1 MRGAIQK
8 LVGQRLGEGLRWL
21 MLVLW
26 LVCGLM
32 PVARAAHQG
41 QVQRSDSIVARCL
54 DSLGF
59 ELRGQNEVQLL
70 LSGREKF
77 DRLFESLR
85 SARRHIH
92 LEYFNFR
99 NDSVSRELFDILEER
114 ATQGVEVRILFDAFG
129 NWSNNRPLK
138 KEHLELLRT
147 RGVEIVKF
155 DPITF
160 PYINHAQSRDHRKI
174 AVIDGL
180 VGYIGGMNVADYYI
194 EGLPKI
200 GPWYDA
206 HLRLE
211 GQAVADLQRIF
222 LKMWNAETK
231 QTIGGEAYFPP
242 YLRQPDSAQMIPVAI
257 VDREPRKS
265 PDAIKE
271 AYAVAISSARKRVR
285 IINPYFV
292 PTTSINS
299 AIKQALAR
307 GVKVQIMVPAKS
319 DISFTPDAMLHKL
332 RRFSKRGVEVLL
344 YEGGFHH
351 SKVMTVDSLF
361 STVGSANLNSR
372 SLRYDYE
379 TNAFIFD
386 AGLTAELDAMFV
398 VDKAHSV
405 PLDDEYWRKRSLWRK
420 TVGWIAN
427 LFTPFL

>member
-1 MRGAIQK
+1 M
-8 LVGQRLGEGLRWL
+8 
-21 MLVLW
+21 
-26 LVCGLM
+26 
-32 PVARAAHQG
+32 ARY
-41 QVQRSDSIVARCL
+41 L

-59 ELRGQNEVQLL
+59 RLRGQNEVELL
-70 LSGREKF
+70 LSGQQKF
-77 DRLFESLR
+77 DRLFASLR
-85 SARRHIH
+85 EAKRHIH

-99 NDSVSRELFDILEER
+99 NDSISRELFDILEDR
-114 ATQGVEVRILFDAFG
+114 ARQGVEVRILFDAFG
-129 NWSNNRPLK
+129 NCSNNRPLK
-138 KEHLELLRT
+138 KPHLELLRA

-180 VGYIGGMNVADYYI
+180 VGYVGGMNVADYYI
-194 EGLPKI
+194 KGLPKI

-206 HLRLE
+206 HLRFE
-211 GQAVADLQRIF
+211 GEAVADLQRIF
-222 LKMWNAETK
+222 LSTWNAETK
-231 QTIGGEAYFPP
+231 QCVSGEFYFPP
-242 YLRQPDSAQMIPVAI
+242 YLPQPDTSLMVPMTI

-271 AYAVAISSARKRVR
+271 AYAKAISSAQQRVR

-292 PTTSINS
+292 PTTSINK
-299 AIKQALAR
+299 AIKHAIRQ
-307 GVKVQIMVPAKS
+307 GVQVQIMVPAKS
-319 DISFTPDAMLHKL
+319 DIPFTPDAMLHKL

-361 STVGSANLNSR
+361 ATVGSANLNSR

-379 TNAFIFD
+379 TNAFVFD
-386 AGLTAELDAMFV
+386 QRLTAELDTMFMT
-398 VDKAHSV
+398 DRAFCV
-405 PLDDEYWRKRSLWRK
+405 PMNDDYWRKRSLWRK
-420 TVGWIAN
+420 AVGWFAN